1 MNSAGDPAIGHSPE
15 NPVAVR
21 HADDQSVIYLTPGR
35 RIRGQEEYRNSGEPL
50 LVSPRMG
57 PPRFV
62 RSIQPSQFDPERGAL
77 DAVHPGIPTHDGVM
91 IFLFLP
97 VIAQHL
103 YFFLEILVPGD
114 DCAGLPECSQ
124 ILAGIEAEAARDPHR
139 ARLAALVLRPMRL
152 TRVLDHMQ
160 PVASR
165 DLKDRIHVGRLS
177 KQMDWDNGLGSRTN
191 GAFQ

>member
-1 MNSAGDPAIGHSPE
+1 MNSAGDASIGHSPE

-21 HADDQSVIYLTPGR
+21 HADDVEVINMTPVR
-35 RIRGQEEYRNSGEPL
+35 RFRGQDELRNSGEPL

-57 PPRFV
+57 PPCFV

-77 DAVHPGIPTHDGVM
+77 DAVHPVIPTHDGAM

-114 DCAGLPECSQ
+114 DCAGLPECSK
-124 ILAGIEAEAARDPHR
+124 ILAGMEAEAAR
-139 ARLAALVLRPMRL
+139 
-152 TRVLDHMQ
+152 
-160 PVASR
+160 
-165 DLKDRIHVGRLS
+165 
-177 KQMDWDNGLGSRTN
+177 
-191 GAFQ
+191 